1 MATACR
7 ARANGAV
14 DAQPLQP
21 GVADARDRSLSVP
34 MNPHALPAG
43 DRSRALRRLAWLAL
57 WLALGALSIDFL
69 VGVHAK
75 YHAVT
80 VEAYTMFWS
89 RRGWLWTHLAG
100 GVLTIVLGPLQFLS
114 RWPRPFARLHRISG
128 RVYLAGML
136 VGSVGATGL
145 IITSPAPFAIRS
157 AFAATALAWL
167 ASGLVALVAIRLGC
181 VTTHRRWM
189 IRNYLVTLSPVTFR
203 MLLHACVA
211 AGIAPT
217 PATIAG
223 LLWLSWALPLVAYEA
238 VGRVGR
244 TPVAPAS

>member
-1 MATACR
+1 M
-7 ARANGAV
+7 
-14 DAQPLQP
+14 
-21 GVADARDRSLSVP
+21 
-34 MNPHALPAG
+34 PASG
-43 DRSRALRRLAWLAL
+43 RSRALQRLGWIVV
-57 WLALGALSIDFL
+57 WIALGATSIDFL

-80 VEAYTMFWS
+80 AEAYTMFWA

-100 GVLTIVLGPLQFLS
+100 GVTTIVLGPLQFLS
-114 RWPRPFARLHRISG
+114 RWPRPFARLHRVSG
-128 RVYLAGML
+128 RIYLAGIL

-145 IITSPAPFAIRS
+145 IATSPAPLAIRS

-167 ASGLVALVAIRLGC
+167 ATSLVALMAIRRAE
-181 VTTHRRWM
+181 VSTHRRWM
-189 IRNYLVTLSPVTFR
+189 IRNYLVTLSPVAFR
-203 MLLHACVA
+203 IFLHACIA